1 MKDNMNNRKSWTKQS
16 LAQPKLNDYKLQV
29 SNIVQFKSGM
39 NKFAW
44 ATKVNQAHTKV
55 VRDNKSF

>member
-1 MKDNMNNRKSWTKQS
+1 MLFVQRMKDNMNNRKSWTKQS

-39 NKFAW
+39 NKFA
-44 ATKVNQAHTKV
+44 
-55 VRDNKSF
+55 